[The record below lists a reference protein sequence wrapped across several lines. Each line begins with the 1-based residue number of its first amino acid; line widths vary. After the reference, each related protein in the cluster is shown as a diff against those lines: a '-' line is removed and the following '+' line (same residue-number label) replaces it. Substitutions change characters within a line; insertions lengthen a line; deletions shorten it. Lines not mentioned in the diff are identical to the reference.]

1 MGLKVPK
8 EKRMVVAIVD
18 KYRLEGEMY
27 VLPRSRPL
35 DELNK
40 ANQFL
45 PLTNVSI
52 YDLTDSSLIDTVPVM
67 FVNKNY
73 IKMLIPI
80 DTGRA

>member
-8 EKRMVVAIVD
+8 EKRMIIAVVD
-18 KYRLEGEMY
+18 RYRLEGEMY

-40 ANQFL
+40 PHQFI
-45 PLTNVSI
+45 PLTNVTI
-52 YDLTDSSLIDTVPVM
+52 YDLKDSSLVDTVPVL

-73 IKMLIPI
+73 IKMIIPLEK
-80 DTGRA
+80 GK